1 MEERA
6 QGGCKHRIELT
17 ANREVKMF
25 GNRIKLF
32 KLLGF
37 EVRVDWSWI
46 IIAIL
51 IAWSLSKGVFP
62 SYYKNLSPQT
72 YWWMGIIG
80 AAGLFLSIIAHE
92 FSHSLVARKYGL
104 PMKGITLFIFGGV
117 AEMEDEPPSAK
128 VEFMMAIAGPLS
140 SILIALIFYGIYAAG
155 KQAGL
160 PQPINGVVG
169 YLAWINAILAGFNL
183 LPAFPLDGGRVLRS
197 ILWGVKKNLRW
208 ATYVSS
214 RIGSGFGILL
224 IVLGVIQVFRGNFV
238 GGMWWFLIGMFL
250 QGAAK
255 ASYQQLLTRRALEGE
270 PVRRFMKTDAVTVS
284 PSISLDELVE
294 DYIYK
299 YHFKMFPV
307 VEDHDRLLGCITT
320 RQIKDIPRA
329 EWGRRTVGD
338 VASQCTPENTI
349 EPQADAMKA
358 LSIMKQTGASRL
370 MVVEGGRLVGIIA
383 LKDLLELLSLKVE
396 LEQ

>member
-1 MEERA
+1 MQLGIIKEIVKDGR
-6 QGGCKHRIELT
+6 K
-17 ANREVKMF
+17 KMF
-25 GNRIKLF
+25 GKRIKLF

-37 EVRVDWSWI
+37 EVRIDWSWI
-46 IIAIL
+46 IIALL
-51 IAWSLSKGVFP
+51 ITWSLSKGLFP
-62 SYYKNLSPQT
+62 AYYKNLSTQT

-80 AAGLFLSIIAHE
+80 ALGLFLSIIAHE
-92 FSHSLVARKYGL
+92 FSHSLVARKYGI

-117 AEMEDEPPSAK
+117 AEMDEEPPSPK

-140 SILIALIFYGIYAAG
+140 SIVIALVFYGVYSMG
-155 KQAGL
+155 KQGGL
-160 PQPINGVVG
+160 SVPVNGVIG
-169 YLAWINAILAGFNL
+169 YLAMINALLAGFNL

-208 ATYVSS
+208 ATYISS

-224 IVLGVIQVFRGNFV
+224 IILGVIQIFRGNFV

-255 ASYQQLLTRRALEGE
+255 ASYQQLITRKALEGE
-270 PVRRFMKTDAVTVS
+270 PIRRFMKTDPVTVS
-284 PSISLDELVE
+284 PTVSLEHLVE

-307 VEDHDRLLGCITT
+307 VEDSDRLLGCVTT
-320 RQIKDIPRA
+320 KQVKEIPR
-329 EWGRRTVGD
+329 EDWNRKTVGE
-338 VASQCTPENTI
+338 VASQCSPENTI

-358 LSIMKQTGASRL
+358 ISIMNRTGNSRL
-370 MVVEGGRLVGIIA
+370 MVVEGGHLVGIIA

-396 LEQ
+396 LED

>member
-1 MEERA
+1 LERA
-6 QGGCKHRIELT
+6 QGECKQRIELSI
-17 ANREVKMF
+17 NREVKMF

-51 IAWSLSKGVFP
+51 IAWSLSKGLFP

-128 VEFMMAIAGPLS
+128 VEFMMAIAGPLC
-140 SILIALIFYGIYAAG
+140 SILIALIFYGIHAAG

-160 PQPINGVVG
+160 AQPINGVVG
-169 YLAWINAILAGFNL
+169 YLGWINAILAGFNL

-270 PVRRFMKTDAVTVS
+270 PVRRFMKTDAITVP
-284 PSISLDELVE
+284 PSISLEQVVE
-294 DYIYK
+294 DYVYK

-320 RQIKDIPRA
+320 KQIKEIPRA
-329 EWGRRTVGD
+329 DWGRRTVGD

-358 LSIMKQTGASRL
+358 LSTMKQTGASRL
-370 MVVEGGRLVGIIA
+370 MVVEGGHLVGILA

>member
-1 MEERA
+1 
-6 QGGCKHRIELT
+6 
-17 ANREVKMF
+17 MF

-51 IAWSLSKGVFP
+51 IAWSLSKGLFP

-117 AEMEDEPPSAK
+117 AEMEDEPASAK
-128 VEFMMAIAGPLS
+128 VEFMMAIAGPIC
-140 SILIALIFYGIYAAG
+140 SILIALIFYGIHAAG

-160 PQPINGVVG
+160 AQPINGVVG

-224 IVLGVIQVFRGNFV
+224 IILGVIQVFRGNFV

-270 PVRRFMKTDAVTVS
+270 PVRRFMKTDAITVP

-294 DYIYK
+294 DYVYK

-307 VEDHDRLLGCITT
+307 VEDHDRLLGCVTT
-320 RQIKDIPRA
+320 RQIKEIPRT
-329 EWGRRTVGD
+329 EWGRKTVGD

-358 LSIMKQTGASRL
+358 LSTMKQSGASRL
-370 MVVEGGRLVGIIA
+370 MVVERGRLVGIIA

>member
-1 MEERA
+1 
-6 QGGCKHRIELT
+6 
-17 ANREVKMF
+17 MF

-51 IAWSLSKGVFP
+51 IAWSLSRGVFP

-72 YWWMGIIG
+72 YWWMGIFG

-140 SILIALIFYGIYAAG
+140 SILIALIFYGIHAAG

-160 PQPINGVVG
+160 AQPINGVVA
-169 YLAWINAILAGFNL
+169 YLAMINGILAVFNL

-270 PVRRFMKTDAVTVS
+270 PVRRFMKTDAVTVP

-307 VEDHDRLLGCITT
+307 VEDHDRLLGCVTT
-320 RQIKDIPRA
+320 KQIKEIPRA

-349 EPQADAMKA
+349 EPQADAMRA

-370 MVVEGGRLVGIIA
+370 MVVEGGRLAGIIA

>member
-1 MEERA
+1 
-6 QGGCKHRIELT
+6 
-17 ANREVKMF
+17 MF

-51 IAWSLSKGVFP
+51 IAWSLSKGLFP

-128 VEFMMAIAGPLS
+128 VEFMMAIAGPIC
-140 SILIALIFYGIYAAG
+140 SILIALIFYGIHAAG

-160 PQPINGVVG
+160 AQPINGVVG

-270 PVRRFMKTDAVTVS
+270 PVRRFMKTDAITVP

-307 VEDHDRLLGCITT
+307 VEDHDRLLGCVTT
-320 RQIKDIPRA
+320 RQIKEIPRT
-329 EWGRRTVGD
+329 EWGRKTVGD

-358 LSIMKQTGASRL
+358 LSTMKQSGTSRL
-370 MVVEGGRLVGIIA
+370 MVVERGRLVGIIA